1 MAEEIQEETRLPAP
15 GVKLKMCREA
25 RNLSIEEVA
34 EKLHLRPSVVAE
46 LESDVIDHNISMTF
60 TRGYIR
66 LYARYLDLD
75 PAPLLE
81 EFDELANPVKQPA
94 KLQSFS
100 QKVAKQA
107 SDTRLMMFSYFV
119 LFVIIALAVIWWFQ
133 QPGSGDVESPATA
146 TGSTSVQAEQSQD
159 NASVQAS
166 MPVPAESFAE
176 EDLIEPEAPVSAVD
190 EPVQT
195 ETEDSSE
202 TTAVSGINVAA
213 TDVLSS
219 NTSDTEADNQTP
231 EEALPEITNDA
242 AMAEDGPEE
251 TNSVAVG
258 SNESNQSEVDEPL
271 SPEQTEV
278 QPLSEPGADVVNT
291 STETELQDE
300 VNAPSET
307 AYGEPVELVFTF
319 SEDCWM
325 NLTDATGEAIA
336 YGIKAAGRVMPVS
349 GIPPFEVKLGAPQAV
364 SLTVDGEPFDMSG
377 FPAGRTATF
386 IIGETR

>member
-15 GVKLKMCREA
+15 GVKLKKCREA

-34 EKLHLRPSVVAE
+34 GKLHLRPSVVVE
-46 LESDVIDHNISMTF
+46 LESDVIDHDISMTF

-66 LYARYLDLD
+66 LYARFLDLD
-75 PAPLLE
+75 PAPILE

-107 SDTRLMMFSYFV
+107 SDARLMMFSYFV

-133 QPGSGDVESPATA
+133 QPGAGDVESPSKATSSA
-146 TGSTSVQAEQSQD
+146 SVQAEQAED
-159 NASVQAS
+159 NAGIQSS
-166 MPVPAESFAE
+166 MPVPVESFAE

-190 EPVQT
+190 ESVQT
-195 ETEDSSE
+195 
-202 TTAVSGINVAA
+202 TTDGLPESNPESNIDVAA
-213 TDVLSS
+213 ADGLSS
-219 NTSDTEADNQTP
+219 NTTDAEPDNLGSDGAVADVLSEDDIAQNFTDQPESLVAENNQQNQREAADTQLAEQTDAQP
-231 EEALPEITNDA
+231 LLGAGSDIVAALPQ
-242 AMAEDGPEE
+242 PESQD
-251 TNSVAVG
+251 N
-258 SNESNQSEVDEPL
+258 SEV
-271 SPEQTEV
+271 
-278 QPLSEPGADVVNT
+278 
-291 STETELQDE
+291 
-300 VNAPSET
+300 PSEV
-307 AYGEPVELVFTF
+307 ANGVPVELIFTF

-336 YGIKAAGRVMPVS
+336 YGIKTAGRVMPVS

-386 IIGETR
+386 TIGETL